1 MSVSP
6 LRVSLRNRA
15 NGLSNPT
22 AFVSPASKRFPHV
35 NCILCLTAITPSSI
49 IFSMNRLSLEDRARI
64 IGMLIEGNGLRA
76 ASRLADVS
84 INTVTKLL
92 VDVGSA
98 CADYQDKTLRNLTCK
113 RIQCDEIWAFVYAK
127 QKNVPESKRGQFG
140 YGDVWTWTA
149 IDADTK
155 LVPSFMI
162 GNRDGQTARIFIDD
176 LASRLG
182 HRIQLTT
189 DGLRVYLEAVEGA
202 FGADIDY
209 AMLIKTYE
217 SSQEE
222 TRYSPA
228 VCTSCEPHPVMGNP
242 DPKHIS
248 TSYVERQNLT
258 MRMGMRRFT
267 RLTNAFSKKVENHAY
282 QVALHFMHYNFAR
295 IHKTL
300 RVTPAMEAG
309 VSDHVWSLE
318 EISDLAK

>member
-1 MSVSP
+1 
-6 LRVSLRNRA
+6 
-15 NGLSNPT
+15 
-22 AFVSPASKRFPHV
+22 
-35 NCILCLTAITPSSI
+35 
-49 IFSMNRLSLEDRARI
+49 MNRLPIQERVGIL
-64 IGMLIEGNGLRA
+64 GMLIEGLSLRA
-76 ASRLADVS
+76 TSRLADVS

-98 CADYQDKTLRNLTCK
+98 SAEYQDKALHGLRCR

-127 QKNVPESKRGQFG
+127 EKNVPADKKGKFG

-149 IDADTK
+149 LDADTK
-155 LVPSFMI
+155 LVPSFMV
-162 GNRDGQTARIFIDD
+162 GNRDAPSATVFIDD
-176 LASRLG
+176 LKSRLAG
-182 HRIQLTT
+182 RVQLTT
-189 DGLRVYLEAVEGA
+189 DGLKVYLEAVGGA

-209 AMLIKTYE
+209 AQLVKIYGA
-217 SSQEE
+217 SQEE

-228 VCTSCEPHPVMGNP
+228 ECIGCETKGLQGNP

-267 RLTNAFSKKVENHAY
+267 RLTNGFSKKVENHAY

-295 IHKTL
+295 IHTTL
-300 RVTPAMEAG
+300 RLTRAMAAG

>member
-1 MSVSP
+1 
-6 LRVSLRNRA
+6 
-15 NGLSNPT
+15 
-22 AFVSPASKRFPHV
+22 
-35 NCILCLTAITPSSI
+35 
-49 IFSMNRLSLEDRARI
+49 MNRLPIAKRKAIL
-64 IGMLIEGNGLRA
+64 GMLVEGNSLRA
-76 ASRLADVS
+76 TSRLCDVS
-84 INTVTKLL
+84 INTLTKLL
-92 VDVGSA
+92 VDLGSA
-98 CADYQDKTLRNLTCK
+98 SADYQDKTLRNLRCR

-127 QKNVPESKRGQFG
+127 EKNVPADKRGQFG

-149 IDADTK
+149 IDAETK
-155 LVPSFMI
+155 LVPSFMVA
-162 GNRDGQTARIFIDD
+162 NRDVRSATMFIDD
-176 LASRLG
+176 LKSRLAG
-182 HRIQLTT
+182 RVQLTT

-209 AMLIKTYE
+209 AQLVKIYGA
-217 SSQEE
+217 SQEE

-228 VCTSCEPHPVMGNP
+228 ECIGCERKSVTGNP
-242 DPKHIS
+242 DPKHVS
-248 TSYVERQNLT
+248 TSFAERQNLT

-295 IHKTL
+295 VHASL